1 MAFRYFTVEFTI
13 EVHDNI
19 IRESGGFMG
28 IRDGGL
34 IDSTLDH
41 VQNDFYYP
49 ELEDKERI

>member
-34 IDSTLDH
+34 LIVHLTTFKTTFIT
-41 VQNDFYYP
+41 QNW
-49 ELEDKERI
+49 KIK